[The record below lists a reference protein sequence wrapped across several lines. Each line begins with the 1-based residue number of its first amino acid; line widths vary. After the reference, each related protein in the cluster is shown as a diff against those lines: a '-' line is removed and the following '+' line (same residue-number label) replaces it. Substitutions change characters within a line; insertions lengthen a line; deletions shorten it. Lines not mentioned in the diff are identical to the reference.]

1 MEKLPI
7 TAAPM
12 HLTRRQMLAGLSF
25 ASGLLLTQGSAGALP
40 PGSRLALLLRD
51 RSRGGAT
58 RQAAE
63 GPFYI
68 EEKLERSDVSDGQPG
83 IPLALDLEVVEA
95 RNRSALSGARIDIWH
110 ADAAGCYSGFQG
122 QGDERAISTVDQ
134 RYLRGTQFADAAGKV
149 GFTTIYPGWYA
160 GRTAHIHF
168 KVFVDDKAVSL
179 GQIYFPD
186 DLNRFVFTMVPPYSA
201 RKRRRDTLNREDP
214 VLASTGGRDV
224 FAAVD
229 IAPDRLIA
237 SLTIAVG

>member
-1 MEKLPI
+1 MNF
-7 TAAPM
+7 
-12 HLTRRQMLAGLSF
+12 TRRQTLAGFAL
-25 ASGLLLTQGSAGALP
+25 ASGLLLTHGSAGAQP
-40 PGSRLALLLRD
+40 AASRLAGLLRD
-51 RSRGGAT
+51 RSHGGTT

-68 EEKLERSDVSDGQPG
+68 EETLERSDISDGQPG
-83 IPLALDLEVVEA
+83 IPLELGLEVVEA

-134 RYLRGTQFADAAGKV
+134 RFLRGTQFADAAGKV
-149 GFTTIYPGWYA
+149 RFVTIYPGWYA

-168 KVFVDDKAVSL
+168 KVFVDDKTVSV

-186 DLNRFVFTMVPPYSA
+186 DLNRFVFTTVPPYST
-201 RKRRRDTLNREDP
+201 RKRRRDTLNRKDQ
-214 VLASTGGRDV
+214 VLASTGGRDA
-224 FAAVD
+224 FATVD
-229 IAPDRLIA
+229 VAPDRLIA